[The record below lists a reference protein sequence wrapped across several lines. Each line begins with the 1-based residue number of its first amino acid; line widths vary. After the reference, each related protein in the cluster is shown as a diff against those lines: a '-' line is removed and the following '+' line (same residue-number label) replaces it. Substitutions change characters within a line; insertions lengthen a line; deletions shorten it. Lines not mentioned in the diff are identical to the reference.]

1 MAYSGGVAIASG
13 LYSCSE
19 CRGVARLDAGEIA
32 PPCPSCHHPV
42 TWLYLGRGPFLG
54 TDPDPAVEAAHD
66 EGGEDVPN
74 GEEITQ

>member
-32 PPCPSCHHPV
+32 PPCPSCRRPV

-54 TDPDPAVEAAHD
+54 PEAESAGEESRGGDD
-66 EGGEDVPN
+66 EVVNE
-74 GEEITQ
+74 EEITR